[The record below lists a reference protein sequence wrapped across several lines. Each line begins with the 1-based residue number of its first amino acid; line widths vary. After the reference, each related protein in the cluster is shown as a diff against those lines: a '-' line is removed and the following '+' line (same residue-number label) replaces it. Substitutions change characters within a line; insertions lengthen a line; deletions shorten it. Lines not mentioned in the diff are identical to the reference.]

1 MTPPSHKQESVVRV
15 VRLLAILGCLSTN
28 RKICTEGLLN
38 QVPEIRGLA
47 FGKRTLQRDLNFL
60 VEFLPI
66 YHDNAVPRGYRLR
79 NTIAGHALQEI
90 SHKIL
95 PYLRNVKEV
104 ELPPDVPDIAVSYQ
118 VYRAVVPSWPTNAAL
133 VWEPHSEKLGSILAA
148 IDHRDLF
155 EKRSLDDY
163 SGPSLKFKIVKIIEE
178 TLS

>member
-79 NTIAGHALQEI
+79 NTIAGHALQEVAR
-90 SHKIL
+90 KVL
-95 PYLRNVKEV
+95 PYLRNLETIVI
-104 ELPPDVPDIAVSYQ
+104 PPEIPDLTVSYQ
-118 VYRAVVPSWPTNAAL
+118 VYRAVVPSYPPNATL
-133 VWEPHSEKLGSILAA
+133 KWEPHSEKMSSILSA

-155 EKRSLDDY
+155 EKRVLEDY
-163 SGPSLKFKIVKIIEE
+163 SGPTCKFKIVKVIEE
-178 TLS
+178 TLL